1 MLTLSDNGCPLT
13 LKVYFY
19 RFKVPL
25 MKIEVSNGDIADKLT
40 ITELKLERITDP
52 EKLRNLEKEHLILE
66 EALASFMIKSDP
78 LYLDLYRV
86 NAELWDIEDH
96 IRDLERRKD
105 FGPVFI
111 ETARA
116 VYFKNDLRS
125 AIKRQ
130 INISTGSGLV
140 EEKSYEKY

>member
-1 MLTLSDNGCPLT
+1 MTRSDNGCPFA

-19 RFKVPL
+19 RFKEPF
-25 MKIEVSNGDIADKLT
+25 MKIEVSNGEIADKLT
-40 ITELKLERITDP
+40 IIELKLEKITDP
-52 EKLRNLEKEHLILE
+52 EKRVNLVKEHLILE
-66 EALASFMIKSDP
+66 KAVAAFLRKSDP

-96 IRDLERRKD
+96 IRDLERKKD
-105 FGPVFI
+105 FGHEFI

-125 AIKRQ
+125 EIKRR
-130 INISTGSGLV
+130 INLATGSGLV